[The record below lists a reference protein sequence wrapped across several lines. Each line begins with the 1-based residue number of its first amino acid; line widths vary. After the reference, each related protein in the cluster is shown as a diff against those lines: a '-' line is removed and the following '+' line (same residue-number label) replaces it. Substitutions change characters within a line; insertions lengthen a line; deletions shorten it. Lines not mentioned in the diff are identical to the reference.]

1 MLKPRNC
8 VASIQLSFAK
18 RERKLKRRRNSR
30 FSNSDFISSKGCSD
44 GHKLKQSMSSDLHF
58 VRSIC
63 MAIKPPLTHSLS
75 NSFRPSSRP
84 SLPSLIPHSTPSGAN
99 PSNVDVGTRVSYDDR
114 SNVYLEIESYNI
126 SSLRASINSY
136 LRLADASYRCIAE
149 GDLER

>member
-8 VASIQLSFAK
+8 VASIRLSFAK

-30 FSNSDFISSKGCSD
+30 SSNSDFISSKGYSD
-44 GHKLKQSMSSDLHF
+44 GHKLKQSISSDLHF

-63 MAIKPPLTHSLS
+63 MAIKPPQTHSLS

-84 SLPSLIPHSTPSGAN
+84 SLPSLIPHSTPSGVN
-99 PSNVDVGTRVSYDDR
+99 PSNVDVGTQVSYDDR

-126 SSLRASINSY
+126 SSLRAGINSY